1 MHAVSSY
8 IPFLVI
14 GITVGTVYGLSA
26 MGLVLTY
33 KTTGVFNFGHGAVGA
48 GAAVIFY
55 QLRERNGLP
64 TWLAAIV
71 AILVFGVVV
80 GALIEPA
87 ARRLAQVSTTYKV
100 VATVGLIV
108 AVQALIQLIFGTAAL
123 TVRPALSQKEAF
135 TVSGVQVPL
144 ESVIVTGFGVAS
156 AIGLYLY
163 FRSTRTG
170 RAMRAVVDNPD
181 LLDMIG
187 VSPTRVRRVA
197 WMIGCSFAAVSGV
210 LLASTQQQLDA
221 TLLSLLIVQALGA
234 AALGAFTNL
243 PLSFAGGILVGVLQ
257 ALVSKQASAHS
268 ALQGLDTNMPFLVL
282 FVALLVIPRAR
293 LVELGKRAKP
303 RVASRASTPLP
314 VRTALVLVAFAAAL
328 VVPFVAEERLVTWN
342 VAMSQVLLFLSLGL
356 LVRTSGQISLCQ
368 IGFFAIG
375 AAAFGHALG
384 NGMPWLLAVLVAGVV
399 AVPVGAFIAIPAIRL
414 SGLFLAL
421 ATLGFGVL
429 LANYFYG
436 KSYFFG
442 ARAGGVATT
451 RPDLFDTDKSY
462 YFVLL
467 GFAVAGI
474 VLVLL
479 IERARLGRLLRG
491 LADSPVGLT
500 TLGLSANVTL
510 VLVFCLSAFLAGVSG
525 ALNASVFGS
534 INQDG
539 YSYFLSL
546 ILLTVLVISGT
557 STVIAAVV
565 APVLSVVVP
574 VYIDNP
580 DATLW
585 LQLGYGVAAIT
596 AAMLAEGGATA
607 LVGRL
612 MAPARSEDD
621 EAPPSRLGG
630 RPAEP
635 YLTAASSRFEG
646 SQDWESRN
654 PEVRPHATV

>member
-1 MHAVSSY
+1 MNEY

-33 KTTGVFNFGHGAVGA
+33 KTTGVFNFGHGAIGA

-55 QLRERNGLP
+55 QLRERNDLP
-64 TWLAAIV
+64 TWFAGVV

-108 AVQALIQLIFGTAAL
+108 AVQALVQLIFGVAAL
-123 TVRPALSQKEAF
+123 TVTPALSQKRAF
-135 TVSGVQVPL
+135 TISGVQVPY
-144 ESVIVTGFGVAS
+144 ESVIVTSFGIAS

-163 FRSTRTG
+163 FRSTKTG
-170 RAMRAVVDNPD
+170 RAMRAVVDNPE
-181 LLDMIG
+181 LLDMTG
-187 VSPTRVRRVA
+187 LSPAKVRRIA
-197 WMIGCSFAAVSGV
+197 WMIGSSFAAVSGV

-221 TLLSLLIVQALGA
+221 TLLSLLVVQALGA

-257 ALVSKQASAHS
+257 ALVSKEASAHS
-268 ALQGLDTNMPFLVL
+268 WMQGLDTNMPFIVL

-293 LVELGKRAKP
+293 LVELGRRAKP
-303 RVASRASTPLP
+303 RVASRSSVPAG
-314 VRTALVLVAFAAAL
+314 VRTAIVLVVFAAAL
-328 VVPFVAEERLVTWN
+328 VVPFVADERLVTWN

-375 AAAFGHALG
+375 AAAFGHAVG
-384 NGMPWLLAVLVAGVV
+384 NGTPWLLAVLWAGVV
-399 AVPVGAFIAIPAIRL
+399 AIPVGAFIAIPAIRL

-442 ARAGGVATT
+442 GERGGLPTS
-451 RPDLFDTDKSY
+451 RPELFDTDKQY
-462 YFVLL
+462 YFLL
-467 GFAVAGI
+467 LSFAIAGI

-510 VLVFCLSAFLAGVSG
+510 VLVFCLSAFMAGVSG
-525 ALNASVFGS
+525 GLNASVFGA
-534 INQDG
+534 INQDA
-539 YSYFLSL
+539 YSYFFSL
-546 ILLTVLVISGT
+546 IILSVLVFSGT
-557 STVIAAVV
+557 STVVAAVV
-565 APVLSVVVP
+565 APVISVVLP
-574 VYIDNP
+574 VYIDSAE
-580 DATLW
+580 ATLW
-585 LQLGYGVAAIT
+585 LQLGYGIVAIAT
-596 AAMLAEGGATA
+596 AMLAEGGASA
-607 LVGRL
+607 LIGWL
-612 MAPARSEDD
+612 MTPARSEQD
-621 EAPPSRLGG
+621 EAPPSRLAG
-630 RPAEP
+630 RPETRVP
-635 YLTAASSRFEG
+635 TAVSSRYEG
-646 SQDWESRN
+646 SPDRESRY